1 MYHFR
6 TSIHY
11 KVYAKCY
18 RNWRCNLRFK
28 CWLKSIAHT
37 THQFDNGNLFT
48 KIPTQTTD
56 NGDFFKRRIERFNIQ
71 CPNGH
76 TCMLYLMNVN
86 LPAVHI
92 GNDRICLD
100 YVEVKGIPKL
110 CENEELVNHTFHN
123 NIMVTFQHGLSTQK
137 QQLDL
142 LVLAV
147 NSSLV
152 TVNSCLQQ
160 SNKDSLNDYEV
171 STHTYYYR
179 KQWEAINFCVYNY
192 HKIGER

>member
-18 RNWRCNLRFK
+18 RKWRCYLRFK

-37 THQFDNGNLFT
+37 THQFNDNGDLFT

-56 NGDFFKRRIERFNIQ
+56 SGVFFKRRIERFNIQ
-71 CPNGH
+71 CPDGH
-76 TCMLYLMNVN
+76 FCMLSLINVC
-86 LPAVHI
+86 LPAV
-92 GNDRICLD
+92 NTETDRICLD
-100 YVEVKGIPKL
+100 YVEVKGVQKL
-110 CENEELVNHTFHN
+110 CENDTLVNHVFHE
-123 NIMVTFQHGLSTQK
+123 NIVVTFQHGLSTQK
-137 QQLDL
+137 QQLEL
-142 LVLAV
+142 HVLAV
-147 NSSLV
+147 NPNLV

-171 STHTYYYR
+171 STHT
-179 KQWEAINFCVYNY
+179 
-192 HKIGER
+192 